1 MQTISRLYALA
12 KANKYLL
19 VISVVVVSLFVV
31 MRNAVTKMVL
41 TEMTEFELYAAQA
54 IVRTIIAPIIAF
66 IMWRAGTVRFDRML
80 KLSPMAKGVI
90 IASTLLGIIIFFL
103 SVTILKQNMLTKV
116 VTLHTAFQITRVPYR
131 LRVVQRETGITRDAW
146 NIPHP
151 CRNGADVLQGRQ
163 GPQGRL
169 GIRTITAHQGVL

>member
-1 MQTISRLYALA
+1 MQTISRLYTLA

-54 IVRTIIAPIIAF
+54 IVRTIIAPIIVF
-66 IMWRAGTVRFDRML
+66 IMWSAGTVRFDRML

-90 IASTLLGIIIFFL
+90 LASTLLGIIIFFL

-116 VTLHTAFQITRVPYR
+116 VTLHTAFQIILACLIGYV
-131 LRVVQRETGITRDAW
+131 LFNEKLESREM
-146 NIPHP
+146 
-151 CRNGADVLQGRQ
+151 
-163 GPQGRL
+163 L
-169 GIRTITAHQGVL
+169 GIFLILVGMGLMYSKSAKAPKGA

>member
-1 MQTISRLYALA
+1 MTRETPMQTISRLYALA

-54 IVRTIIAPIIAF
+54 IVRTIIAPIIVF

-90 IASTLLGIIIFFL
+90 LASTLLGIIIFFL

-116 VTLHTAFQITRVPYR
+116 VTLHTAFQIILACLIGYV
-131 LRVVQRETGITRDAW
+131 LFNEKLEAREM
-146 NIPHP
+146 
-151 CRNGADVLQGRQ
+151 
-163 GPQGRL
+163 L
-169 GIRTITAHQGVL
+169 GIFLILVGMGLMYSKDAKGAKGA